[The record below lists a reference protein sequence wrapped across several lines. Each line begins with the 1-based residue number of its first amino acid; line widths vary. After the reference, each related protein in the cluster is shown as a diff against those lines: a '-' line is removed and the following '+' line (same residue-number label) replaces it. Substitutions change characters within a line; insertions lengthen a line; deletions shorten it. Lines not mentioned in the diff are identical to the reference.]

1 MWDDAQTSTEIAN
14 NYDRQL
20 SGDDTDLAGYWNFNE
35 DEGAIAIDQSRNGND
50 ASIIIGTHENMTCIS
65 MAAGA
70 TFKGLILGA
79 DADDNDIL
87 SYSAGPNLG
96 NRLTVNDDGSYMY
109 ENNCADESFDI
120 ITDNNDNQTIETIN
134 VDVP

>member
-1 MWDDAQTSTEIAN
+1 VWDDAQTSTEIAN

-79 DADDNDIL
+79 DADDND
-87 SYSAGPNLG
+87 
-96 NRLTVNDDGSYMY
+96 
-109 ENNCADESFDI
+109 
-120 ITDNNDNQTIETIN
+120 NQTIETIN